1 MINITMPRLGESVTE
16 GTISRWLKRIGEPV
30 AEYEALLEVTTDKVD
45 TEVPA
50 PVSGIVSEILI
61 LEGKTV
67 PVGTLIARLALADE
81 GRVAAA
87 IDANTALIESAFAGP
102 DEQQPVSMPAT
113 SPLKS
118 AGTPPISP
126 VVARLAAEHKL
137 DLSVINGTGQGGRIS
152 KQDVLRYLEQQAQP
166 ATATRLQAQPEHVPA
181 PLLVTP
187 TAPAPGPASTS
198 QAPELSDDMELVPL
212 TPMRR
217 IIAEHMLR
225 SVRETP
231 HVTTVFEIDMARV
244 AEQRAS
250 TRAEFERQ
258 GVRLTYMA
266 YIMEAVA
273 HALQAAP
280 MLNGRYT
287 ESGIILNKSVHLGI
301 AVAIADGLLV
311 PVIRDANEKSL
322 LGLARALADLS
333 DRARSRRL
341 KPDETQ
347 GGTFSITNHG
357 AGGSLIGTPII
368 NQPQSAIL
376 GIGAIV
382 KRPVVISQNGLDAI
396 AIRPMSYFSLTFDHR
411 VCDGAQADAFMTIVK
426 SRLDMAAATSP

>member
-50 PVSGIVSEILI
+50 PSSGIVSEILI
-61 LEGKTV
+61 PAGKTV
-67 PVGTLIARLALADE
+67 PVGTLIARLL
-81 GRVAAA
+81 VAGEVSPAA
-87 IDANTALIESAFAGP
+87 SSAANTALIEAAFAGP
-102 DEQQPVSMPAT
+102 DEVQPAVIAAT
-113 SPLKS
+113 STLKS
-118 AGTPPISP
+118 AGAAPISH

-137 DLSVINGTGQGGRIS
+137 DLSTITGTGQGGRIS
-152 KQDVLRYLEQQAQP
+152 KQDVLRYLEQQAVP
-166 ATATRLQAQPEHVPA
+166 ATTTPLQAQPASTIATAA
-181 PLLVTP
+181 PVS
-187 TAPAPGPASTS
+187 ASTS
-198 QAPELSDDMELVPL
+198 HGPELSDDMELVPL

-250 TRAEFERQ
+250 IRAEYERQ

-266 YIMEAVA
+266 YIIEAVA
-273 HALQAAP
+273 HALQAIP
-280 MLNGRYT
+280 TLNGRYT
-287 ESGIILNKSVHLGI
+287 EQGIILNKSVHIGI
-301 AVAIADGLLV
+301 AVAIEDGLLV

-333 DRARSRRL
+333 DRARTRRL

-357 AGGSLIGTPII
+357 ASGSLIGTPII

-411 VCDGAQADAFMTIVK
+411 VCDGAQADAFMTIIK
-426 SRLDMAAATSP
+426 SHLE